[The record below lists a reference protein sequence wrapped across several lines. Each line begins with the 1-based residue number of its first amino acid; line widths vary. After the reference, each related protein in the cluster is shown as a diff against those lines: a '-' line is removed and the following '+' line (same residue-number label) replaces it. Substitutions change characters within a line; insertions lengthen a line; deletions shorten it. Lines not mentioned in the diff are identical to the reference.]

1 MVRKVVMLG
10 IVIGAAGAIPALYQ
24 SNPDF
29 YRSLLGSA
37 LEETPVEEVQQV
49 AMVRAPA
56 PERGKTSVL
65 LGKRVSIAADRSGHF
80 VGRFKLNGRHTKA
93 MIDTGAT
100 YVAINRS
107 TARRIGL
114 NLTASDFK
122 YEVSTANGKASAAA
136 AVIEN
141 LQIGR
146 IYIENVEALVLED
159 RALDSVLIGMSFLER
174 LARYR
179 VEDRALILEQ

>member
-80 VGRFKLNGRHTKA
+80 VGRFKLNGRDTKA

-107 TARRIGL
+107 TAR
-114 NLTASDFK
+114 LTASDFK